1 MTEDDDLVSRILARD
16 QRAGARMITLV
27 ENDDPGAAFRLAELF
42 PHTGRA
48 AVIGVT
54 GPPGA
59 GKSTLVDGMVRAWR
73 ARGRTVGVL
82 AVDPSSPF
90 TGGAILGDRIRM
102 ASLTG
107 DPGVYVRSMA
117 SRAHLGGLAEATP
130 AAVRVLDAM
139 GMDVIVVE
147 TVGVGQ
153 SEIAIA
159 GTADCTVLVTMPGAG
174 DGIQAMKA
182 GVLEIG
188 DVFVVNKAD
197 REGALRT
204 RRELKAMLRMQERTP
219 RPVVLLTKADVGDGV
234 EEVVRQVEDF
244 IVARRGSGRLEKRRL
259 RHLEREALE
268 LIGAQ
273 ARRRTLAAL
282 DQATITELS
291 EALRERRQDPA
302 TVAARA
308 LAALQLAY
316 TDS

>member
-1 MTEDDDLVSRILARD
+1 MTEDDDLVSRVLARD
-16 QRAGARMITLV
+16 QRAGARMITLI
-27 ENDDPGAAFRLAELF
+27 ENDAPGAASRLAELF

-59 GKSTLVDGMVRAWR
+59 GKSTLVEGMVRAWR
-73 ARGRTVGVL
+73 DRGRTVGVL

-204 RRELKAMLRMQERTP
+204 RRELNAMLRMQDRTP
-219 RPVVLLTKADVGDGV
+219 RPVVLLTKADMGDGV
-234 EEVVRQVEDF
+234 EQVVRQVEEFLDT
-244 IVARRGSGRLEKRRL
+244 RRGSGQLQKRRL

-273 ARRRTLAAL
+273 ARRRTLATL
-282 DQATITELS
+282 DQATIDELS
-291 EALRERRQDPA
+291 EALWERRQDPA

-308 LAALQLAY
+308 LAALQWA
-316 TDS
+316 DNDC